1 MNIKV
6 LNFLVQ
12 LIVLQEFFGNSIG
25 SYLWKIKTNPPSYIF
40 GTLHV
45 PYVLVWDDIPQN
57 VKQAFHESQ
66 KVYLEVSFTKEHST
80 LKTCP
85 LLPNNE
91 TLKSIIPTELYN
103 RLEIFLNSTKNEFPS
118 WLSNDKKPNSDEI
131 FNSVVG
137 NWERKRPM
145 WVSFM
150 LQILTKTM
158 MYDNVTLG

>member
-57 VKQAFHESQ
+57 VKQAFHEAQ
-66 KVYLEVSFTKEHST
+66 KVYLEVSFIKEHST
-80 LKTCP
+80 LKSLFFT
-85 LLPNNE
+85 
-91 TLKSIIPTELYN
+91 
-103 RLEIFLNSTKNEFPS
+103 
-118 WLSNDKKPNSDEI
+118 
-131 FNSVVG
+131 V
-137 NWERKRPM
+137 
-145 WVSFM
+145 
-150 LQILTKTM
+150 
-158 MYDNVTLG
+158 